1 MGRRGRRPLQ
11 NRKEGA
17 EWDVGDAVSYEIAR
31 SALQKRADRCPPF
44 TFHIIYD
51 SAQRHDAL

>member
-1 MGRRGRRPLQ
+1 MGRRGRRPLRG
-11 NRKEGA
+11 RKECA
-17 EWDVGDAVSYEIAR
+17 EWDVEDGVPYKIATGV
-31 SALQKRADRCPPF
+31 LQKRADRCPPF